1 MMRQDYILRLIGELR
16 QFVATVLGTGDPARA
31 GEALHAIL
39 HAQQRLF
46 NVPPAQFLGLTLG
59 QQVDLLGRAEAPAH
73 AVEKAAT
80 YAATLVEAARVYDA
94 THRADLATGSRQLA
108 LAVLLTAA
116 QRWPEQREP
125 LAAEIGALRSAL
137 PGDSLNPP
145 VRELLQVWDGAR

>member
-16 QFVATVLGTGDPARA
+16 QFVAAVLGSGDPARA

-46 NVPPAQFLGLTLG
+46 QVPTAQFLGLTLD
-59 QQVDLLGRAEAPAH
+59 QQLDLLGRAEAPAH

-80 YAATLVEAARVYDA
+80 YAATLIEAARVYDA
-94 THRADLATGSRQLA
+94 THRDDLAAGSRQLA

-116 QRWPEQREP
+116 QRWPGQRDQ
-125 LAAEIGALRSAL
+125 LAAEVAQLRTAL
-137 PGDSLNPP
+137 PAESLHPP
-145 VRELLQVWDGAR
+145 VRELLRTWDDAP

>member
-16 QFVATVLGTGDPARA
+16 QFVAAVLGSGDPARV

-46 NVPPAQFLGLTLG
+46 NAPPAQFLGLTLD
-59 QQVDLLGRAEAPAH
+59 QQLDLLGRAEAPAH

-94 THRADLATGSRQLA
+94 THRDDLAAGSRQLA
-108 LAVLLTAA
+108 LTVLLTAA
-116 QRWPEQREP
+116 QRWPEQRDQ
-125 LAAEIGALRSAL
+125 LAAEVAQLRTAL
-137 PGDSLNPP
+137 PEASLNPP
-145 VRELLQVWDGAR
+145 VRELLRAWDDAP